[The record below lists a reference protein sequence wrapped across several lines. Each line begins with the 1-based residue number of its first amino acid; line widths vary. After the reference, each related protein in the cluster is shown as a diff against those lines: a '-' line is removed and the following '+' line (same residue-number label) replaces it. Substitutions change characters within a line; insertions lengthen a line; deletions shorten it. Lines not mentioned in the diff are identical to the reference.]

1 MMKALKRMNAKGVT
15 LLELLIALV
24 IFGFAIGGVYRIFV
38 LQSRA
43 YTVQDQVV
51 EIQQG
56 IRSAMEVLLRDLR
69 MAGYDSDSPSSK
81 VAVAIPIL
89 NGDGSKANPIIVE
102 FEYDDTTR
110 HSAAY
115 WVEGAPLILKRQLT
129 KTKDDGSSTT
139 ETQDLLENVEAFNLS
154 YGIDTN
160 GDGGVDNWTPGGV
173 GGVKVVAVRVIL
185 TGKPDQTKPD
195 VKNWINPRTLNSTI
209 SLRNQSF
216 SK

>member
-1 MMKALKRMNAKGVT
+1 MMKALKRMNTKGLT

-51 EIQQG
+51 EVQQG
-56 IRSAMEVLLRDLR
+56 IRSSMEILLRDLR

-81 VAVAIPIL
+81 VAVVNPIL
-89 NGDGSKANPIIVE
+89 NGDGSKANPLIVE

-110 HSAAY
+110 YSVAY
-115 WVEGAPLILKRQLT
+115 WVEGAPLTLKRQLT

-139 ETQDLLENVEAFNLS
+139 ETQDLLEYVDVFELT
-154 YGIDTN
+154 YGVDT
-160 GDGGVDNWTPGGV
+160 DSIEGVDNWVKVPAGD
-173 GGVKVVAVRVIL
+173 KVVAVRVIL

-209 SLRNQSF
+209 ALRNQSF
-216 SK
+216 NK